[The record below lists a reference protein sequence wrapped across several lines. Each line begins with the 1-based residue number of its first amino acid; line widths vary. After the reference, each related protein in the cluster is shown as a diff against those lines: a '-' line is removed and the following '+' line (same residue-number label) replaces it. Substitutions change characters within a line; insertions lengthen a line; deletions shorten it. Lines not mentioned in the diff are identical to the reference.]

1 MGQSRVMDLATQDAH
16 QATLSTGR
24 PYCSGRSGVTLAGTG
39 TVAGSLLWLNGGRG
53 RGGVGIQ

>member
-1 MGQSRVMDLATQDAH
+1 MDLATQDAH